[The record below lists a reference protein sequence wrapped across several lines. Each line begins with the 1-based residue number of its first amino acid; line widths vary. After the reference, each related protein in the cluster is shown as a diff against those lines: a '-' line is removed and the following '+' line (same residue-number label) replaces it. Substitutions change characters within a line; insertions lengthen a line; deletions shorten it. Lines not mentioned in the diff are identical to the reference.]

1 MRSKKKKEEK
11 RRKKKRILKKIT
23 KINRRIKE
31 IEDLQRELKNLE
43 DNRGEI
49 YLLLIGDVG
58 GGTFKLLLQD
68 LTQVKPNSPFSGY
81 LVGEMDA
88 VDSHDNLEAGF
99 GHMQVR
105 RRIHEFKCSKK

>member
-11 RRKKKRILKKIT
+11 KKRIFKKIT
-23 KINRRIKE
+23 KKINRRIKE